1 MIKAVIFDWG
11 DTVMRDFK
19 LDGPMSGWDRVA
31 WVEGAEELLMALH
44 PSFTCIIATSASHS
58 NTSDMIAALKRVG
71 ADQYFH
77 QFYSQKELGFQKPDP
92 RFFQAVL
99 DQSALKADECVMIGN
114 IYEMDIVGAKT
125 VGMTTIFLNE
135 NQIPGTFPSAN
146 LVVSKLTD
154 AINFLLT

>member
-1 MIKAVIFDWG
+1 MKAVIFDWG

-19 LDGPMSGWDRVA
+19 LEGPMANWERVA
-31 WVEGAEELLMALH
+31 WVEGAEELLKALQ
-44 PSFTCIIATSASHS
+44 PYFTCIIATSASHS
-58 NTSDMIAALKRVG
+58 NTSDMITALKRVG
-71 ADQYFH
+71 ADRYFH

-99 DQSALKADECVMIGN
+99 DQSALKADDCVMIGN
-114 IYEMDIVGAKT
+114 IYEMDIVGAKS

-135 NQIPGTFPSAN
+135 NQIPGTFLSAD